1 MKKLRVAVI
10 GFGFMG
16 KTHTR
21 NILNSSLMELVAIV
35 DNRIDSI
42 SQVAGNIDTGE
53 IPPEIL
59 TRINKY
65 DNVDV
70 CLTNESLDAVFICVH
85 TSLHYDMVI
94 KALKQGL
101 HVFVEKPFILKIEEG
116 EALIAEAR
124 ARNLR
129 LSVGHVVRYM
139 PAYVKLYELFRKHI
153 YGKLKYISM
162 TRFSGIPN
170 WGEWDR
176 LRNNFGVSGG
186 GLFDLVIHDIDFLQ
200 YMLGVPDKV
209 EARSIPGILSN
220 HDYVSAFWD
229 YQDSDTFVKV
239 EGGLTFH
246 SKFPFEAT
254 FKASFE
260 EASVVWSS
268 SHGHELKIADNETL
282 RTIALDDANEGYFVE
297 GERFAASIVNDD
309 DSACMAESALET
321 IKLCYK
327 HIQ

>member
-70 CLTNESLDAVFICVH
+70 CFTNESLDAVFICVH

-101 HVFVEKPFILKIEEG
+101 HVFV
-116 EALIAEAR
+116 
-124 ARNLR
+124 
-129 LSVGHVVRYM
+129 
-139 PAYVKLYELFRKHI
+139 
-153 YGKLKYISM
+153 
-162 TRFSGIPN
+162 
-170 WGEWDR
+170 
-176 LRNNFGVSGG
+176 
-186 GLFDLVIHDIDFLQ
+186 
-200 YMLGVPDKV
+200 
-209 EARSIPGILSN
+209 
-220 HDYVSAFWD
+220 
-229 YQDSDTFVKV
+229 
-239 EGGLTFH
+239 
-246 SKFPFEAT
+246 
-254 FKASFE
+254 
-260 EASVVWSS
+260 
-268 SHGHELKIADNETL
+268 
-282 RTIALDDANEGYFVE
+282 
-297 GERFAASIVNDD
+297 
-309 DSACMAESALET
+309 
-321 IKLCYK
+321 
-327 HIQ
+327 